1 MYVCVCV
8 YVCVH
13 ACVCM
18 RACVCVCVQHQ
29 RAHKDPIALNY
40 SFYAVLTADERMP
53 SQVRDL
59 RNRCLDPGM
68 YAQHLMHWLDYFPA
82 RQVST
87 V

>member
-1 MYVCVCV
+1 MCV
-8 YVCVH
+8 YV
-13 ACVCM
+13 
-18 RACVCVCVQHQ
+18 CVCVCVQHQ